1 MQHALGVD
9 GSYAWFAKTWANCTW
24 WQCFPK
30 LKASTQGGYIHRSKK
45 DIHTAC
51 FRCKGQPWR
60 VCMHNRN
67 WETRAL
73 WQFIVSA
80 DDYFKALAI
89 SVSQAASQV
98 WYTKADSYA
107 PCFWTSDQSSGWF
120 ASTNVIL
127 ASESKIPWTA
137 DVPCRL
143 GYVFSLSLFCRDTSK
158 AETHAAC
165 FGRWWQLC
173 MICKELSELYFV
185 TVFSQFEGVHV
196 QRSQEDIHTACFRC
210 KGQPWRVCMHN
221 RNWESRALWQYIVS
235 AEDCS
240 RH

>member
-1 MQHALGVD
+1 MQRHFKGRNSCSMLWALM
-9 GSYAWFAKTWANCTW
+9 AAMHEFAKTWANCTW

-80 DDYFKALAI
+80 DNYFKALAI

-107 PCFWTSDQSSGWF
+107 PCFL
-120 ASTNVIL
+120 NVRPELWMVCIHKCHTC

-143 GYVFSLSLFCRDTSK
+143 GYVFSLSLFLQRHFKGRNSCCMLWALMAALHDLQGTERIVLCDSVFPIWRSPCTTITGRHSYSMFQMQR
-158 AETHAAC
+158 AALEGLHA
-165 FGRWWQLC
+165 Q
-173 MICKELSELYFV
+173 
-185 TVFSQFEGVHV
+185 
-196 QRSQEDIHTACFRC
+196 
-210 KGQPWRVCMHN
+210 
-221 RNWESRALWQYIVS
+221 
-235 AEDCS
+235 
-240 RH
+240 

>member
-1 MQHALGVD
+1 MWQYSCQLRGFHVSSEPFAECSKLRAGSSGWFSCTNDLVTLTLRQFQQIHRIPWTAALPCRLGYEFSLSFFHAETLQRQKLMQHALGVD

-127 ASESKIPWTA
+127 LRQSPKSP
-137 DVPCRL
+137 
-143 GYVFSLSLFCRDTSK
+143 G
-158 AETHAAC
+158 
-165 FGRWWQLC
+165 QLMC
-173 MICKELSELYFV
+173 PA
-185 TVFSQFEGVHV
+185 G
-196 QRSQEDIHTACFRC
+196 
-210 KGQPWRVCMHN
+210 
-221 RNWESRALWQYIVS
+221 
-235 AEDCS
+235 
-240 RH
+240 